1 MLPGNFDEWVMHLTM
16 HELPVL
22 RSTLHE
28 LNGLRDKPNISGAQI
43 AAVVLPDPMMT
54 LKLMRIVNANKAGAF
69 AQRIATAEH
78 ALMMLGLEPTFN
90 RLNAVAALE
99 DTLPPEAQTGL
110 LRVATR
116 AYHAAMQARDWAV
129 QRLDTAVEEVYI
141 AALLQEVGEMALW
154 VAAPDKMSVLE
165 KLRNKKVN
173 VQAEQEIFGFAID
186 KLSAALVEQ
195 WNMPPLVT
203 TVTQPEQCDVHV
215 RPRCVML
222 AKRLA
227 MDAEW
232 GWYNPALTEDF
243 DAIAEARRLPRDEV
257 IAQAHRT
264 AVNAAG
270 RCVVGAVQPAATWL
284 PMLPGDW
291 PEEPAEVA
299 VEPVDPFQAV
309 MDEIGRHLDGTLTL
323 HELLVMVMRG
333 MRNGV
338 GLERVVFA
346 LLSNDRATLAARVV
360 VGAEEN
366 APLKVFRFNMA
377 DKHLFSALMAKPQ
390 AIHLTAENRTKY
402 AAYLSEDIV
411 KTTSGRDFCAMSI
424 SLHGK
429 VVGMFYG
436 DGGVVD
442 GSHYE
447 KFRKLC
453 AQAALGMVHLAKKA

>member
-1 MLPGNFDEWVMHLTM
+1 MLPGNFDEWVTHLTTQ
-16 HELPVL
+16 ELPVL
-22 RSTLHE
+22 GSTLHE
-28 LNGLRDKPNISGAQI
+28 LNSLRDKPNVSGAQI

-69 AQRIATAEH
+69 AQRIATSEH

-90 RLNAVAALE
+90 RLGAVAVLE
-99 DTLPPEAQTGL
+99 DTLSPEAQAGL
-110 LRVATR
+110 LQVATR

-141 AALLQEVGEMALW
+141 ATLLQEVGEMALW
-154 VAAPDKMSVLE
+154 VAAPDKMSALE

-173 VQAEQEIFGFAID
+173 VQAEQEIFGFVID

-203 TVTQPEQCDVHV
+203 TATQPEQCEAHV
-215 RPRCVML
+215 RPRCIML

-227 MDAEW
+227 RDAEW
-232 GWYNPALTEDF
+232 GWYNPALAEDF
-243 DAIAEARRLPRDEV
+243 DVIAEARRIPRDEV
-257 IAQAHRT
+257 IAQVHRT
-264 AVNAAG
+264 AANAG
-270 RCVVGAVQPAATWL
+270 RRCVFGAAQPAATWL

-291 PEEPAEVA
+291 PEEPSNV
-299 VEPVDPFQAV
+299 VGEPVDPFQIA
-309 MDEIGRHLDGTLTL
+309 MDEIARHLDGTLTL
-323 HELLVMVMRG
+323 HELLVLVMRG

-338 GLERVVFA
+338 GLERIVFA
-346 LLSNDRATLAARVV
+346 LLSNDRATLSARAV

-366 APLKVFRFNMA
+366 APIKAFRFNMA
-377 DKHLFSALMAKPQ
+377 DKHLFSVLMAKPQ
-390 AIHLTAENRTKY
+390 AIHLTADNRVKY
-402 AAYLSEDIV
+402 AAYLTEDIV

-429 VVGMFYG
+429 VIGMFYG

-442 GSHYE
+442 ASHYE
-447 KFRKLC
+447 KFKKLC
-453 AQAALGMVHLAKKA
+453 AQASLGMAHLAKKA